1 MSETEVTL
9 LPKMSIKTMGANGA
23 IVHVTK
29 TKTPV
34 IRVYGVARNIKSA
47 TGSNGDPVFGLVGQF
62 EGINIADKTTYQSS
76 VLYLPNGIQELIMDP
91 LEVILNGDDKLA
103 KAQGVQFALDIFAV
117 PDGNKAGYTFNAAF
131 ASDVGRADPLEAM
144 RKSLKSAALPALP
157 KTA

>member
-1 MSETEVTL
+1 MSDQEITL

-23 IVHVTK
+23 IVLVTK
-29 TKTPV
+29 AKTPV

-47 TGSNGDPVFGLVGQF
+47 TGANGDPVFGLTGQF
-62 EGINIADKTTYQSS
+62 EGLNIADKTKFQSS

-91 LEVILNGDDKLA
+91 LEAILNGDDKLA
-103 KAQGVQFALDIFAV
+103 KSQGVQFALDIFAV
-117 PDGNKAGYTFNAAF
+117 PDSNKAGYTFNAAF

-144 RKSLKSAALPALP
+144 RASLKSTPLPALP